1 MRSGHIELTSVRIL
15 EATMTKISPPTPHF
29 ARIKYSQVNAPEV
42 ISRALASLCSFA
54 PLPQNLLV
62 LCIGTDRST
71 GDSLG
76 PLIGSKLLANDPPF
90 QVLGCLDQ
98 PVHAANLADTLDRLQ
113 EDPPQW
119 TVAIDASLG
128 NMDGVGYVNI
138 GQGSLQPGA
147 GVYKRLPQVGNIYIT
162 GIVNVGG
169 FMEYFVLQNTRLSL
183 VTKMADVICQGLLMA
198 FAQESTV
205 AGQR

>member
-1 MRSGHIELTSVRIL
+1 
-15 EATMTKISPPTPHF
+15 MTKINVPAPHF
-29 ARIKYSQVNAPEV
+29 ARIKYSQVNAPQV
-42 ISRALASLCSFA
+42 ISHALASLCAFT
-54 PLPQNLLV
+54 PTPGNILV

-71 GDSLG
+71 GDCLG
-76 PLIGSKLLANDPPF
+76 PLIGSKLLAHNPPF
-90 QVLGCLDQ
+90 QVLGCLEH
-98 PVHAANLADTLDRLQ
+98 PVHAANLADTLDRIQ

-128 NMDGVGYVNI
+128 NMEGVGFVNI

-147 GVYKRLPQVGNIYIT
+147 GVYKQLPQVGNVYIT

-183 VTKMADVICQGLLMA
+183 VTKMADVICNGLLMA
-198 FAQESTV
+198 FASDNSKTV
-205 AGQR
+205 SAETSPRL

>member
-1 MRSGHIELTSVRIL
+1 
-15 EATMTKISPPTPHF
+15 MTKISPSTTHF
-29 ARIKYSQVNAPEV
+29 ARIKYTQINAPQV
-42 ISRALASLCSFA
+42 IGQALASLCSMA
-54 PLPQNLLV
+54 PLVENILV

-76 PLIGSKLLANDPPF
+76 PLIGSKLLTCNPPF

-113 EDPPQW
+113 ERPPQW

-183 VTKMADVICQGLLMA
+183 VTKMADVICQGLMLA
-198 FAQESTV
+198 FAQESTIV
-205 AGQR
+205 GER

>member
-1 MRSGHIELTSVRIL
+1 MAKNCSLPQHY
-15 EATMTKISPPTPHF
+15 
-29 ARIKYSQVNAPEV
+29 ARIKYNQPNAPEA
-42 ISRALASLCSFA
+42 ISQALASLFPFS
-54 PLPQNLLV
+54 LPPQDILV

-76 PLIGSKLLANDPPF
+76 PLTGSKLLAQDPPF
-90 QVLGCLDQ
+90 RVLGCLEE
-98 PVHAANLADTLDRLQ
+98 PVHAANLAETLEEIQTR
-113 EDPPQW
+113 PPAW

-128 NMDGVGYVNI
+128 SMEGVGLVNI
-138 GQGSLQPGA
+138 GAGALQPGA
-147 GVYKRLPQVGNIYIT
+147 GVYKRLPQVGNVYIT

-183 VTKMADVICQGLLMA
+183 VSKMADVICTGLFLA
-198 FAQESTV
+198 ISGKNQK

>member
-1 MRSGHIELTSVRIL
+1 MAKINSV
-15 EATMTKISPPTPHF
+15 PPHH
-29 ARIKYSQVNAPEV
+29 ARIKYNQPDAPEV
-42 ISRALASLCSFA
+42 ISQALISLCPVIPS
-54 PLPQNLLV
+54 PQDILI

-76 PLIGSKLLANDPPF
+76 PLTGSKLQEHNPPF
-90 QVLGCLDQ
+90 QVVGCLEH
-98 PVHAANLADTLDRLQ
+98 PVHAANLAETLARIQ
-113 EDPPQW
+113 ANPPYW

-128 NMDGVGYVNI
+128 NMDGVGLVNI
-138 GQGSLQPGA
+138 GAGALQPGA
-147 GVYKRLPQVGNIYIT
+147 GVNKRLPQVGDVYIT

-183 VTKMADVICQGLLMA
+183 VSKMADVICTGLLTA
-198 FAQESTV
+198 FAFQNKK

>member
-1 MRSGHIELTSVRIL
+1 M
-15 EATMTKISPPTPHF
+15 AKPKSPASHY
-29 ARIKYSQVNAPEV
+29 ARIKYNQPNASEAISQ
-42 ISRALASLCSFA
+42 ALVSLCPASPTA
-54 PLPQNLLV
+54 QDMLV

-76 PLIGSKLLANDPPF
+76 PLTGSMLLEREPPF
-90 QVLGCLDQ
+90 QVLGCLEE
-98 PVHAANLADTLDRLQ
+98 PVHAANLTETLERIQ
-113 EDPPQW
+113 SNPPRW

-128 NMDGVGYVNI
+128 NLDGVGMVNI
-138 GQGSLQPGA
+138 GVGSLQPGA

-183 VTKMADVICQGLLMA
+183 VTKMAEVICLGLTSA
-198 FAQESTV
+198 FTAKKI